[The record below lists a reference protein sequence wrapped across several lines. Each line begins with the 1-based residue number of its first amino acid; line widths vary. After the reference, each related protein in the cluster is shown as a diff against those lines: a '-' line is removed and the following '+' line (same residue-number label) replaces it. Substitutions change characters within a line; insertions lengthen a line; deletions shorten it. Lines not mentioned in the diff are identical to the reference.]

1 MASSRDT
8 FFDREAFVE
17 DELSMFAASP
27 ERNNDEEPEGNE
39 EAEGKGKGKG
49 KSAEGKGWDVV
60 VVHGVTM
67 YTEPYLGKGKSA
79 EGKGCE
85 VFVVL
90 RHIRDLERAGI
101 VQPGDMLSCGD
112 HTEPYLGK
120 GKSAGG
126 KGKSRG
132 KESARSGPY
141 QFRNTVEPEDLF
153 PGSDDNEE
161 AEGNTDEE

>member
-1 MASSRDT
+1 MASSRDI
-8 FFDREAFVE
+8 FFDRVAFVE

-39 EAEGKGKGKG
+39 EAEGKGK
-49 KSAEGKGWDVV
+49 D
-60 VVHGVTM
+60 
-67 YTEPYLGKGKSA
+67 KGKSA
-79 EGKGCE
+79 EGKGC
-85 VFVVL
+85 
-90 RHIRDLERAGI
+90 
-101 VQPGDMLSCGD
+101 GD
-112 HTEPYLGK
+112 HTESYPGK

-141 QFRNTVEPEDLF
+141 QSRNTVEPEDLF

-161 AEGNTDEE
+161 AEGNTEEE

>member
-60 VVHGVTM
+60 VVHGVVIA
-67 YTEPYLGKGKSA
+67 SA
-79 EGKGCE
+79 PD
-85 VFVVL
+85 F
-90 RHIRDLERAGI
+90 RDLERAGI

-132 KESARSGPY
+132 KESARSGP
-141 QFRNTVEPEDLF
+141 
-153 PGSDDNEE
+153 
-161 AEGNTDEE
+161 

>member
-1 MASSRDT
+1 MASSRDI

-17 DELSMFAASP
+17 DELSMFVASP

-49 KSAEGKGWDVV
+49 KSAEGKG
-60 VVHGVTM
+60 
-67 YTEPYLGKGKSA
+67 
-79 EGKGCE
+79 
-85 VFVVL
+85 
-90 RHIRDLERAGI
+90 
-101 VQPGDMLSCGD
+101 CGD

-132 KESARSGPY
+132 KESARSGPWRGENNVIARDKLGRVRSSENELVGQSVVQSDS
-141 QFRNTVEPEDLF
+141 QF
-153 PGSDDNEE
+153 
-161 AEGNTDEE
+161 